1 MEKSFLEI
9 FQIFEE
15 NEEPIDLLIRDD
27 PTLVEFSKAM
37 QRYKKKKLKAKTD
50 DENAQADLK
59 DDFKA
64 IIERE

>member
-27 PTLVEFSKAM
+27 PTLVKLSKAM
-37 QRYKKKKLKAKTD
+37 KKYKLEKLKIK
-50 DENAQADLK
+50 K
-59 DDFKA
+59 DN
-64 IIERE
+64 